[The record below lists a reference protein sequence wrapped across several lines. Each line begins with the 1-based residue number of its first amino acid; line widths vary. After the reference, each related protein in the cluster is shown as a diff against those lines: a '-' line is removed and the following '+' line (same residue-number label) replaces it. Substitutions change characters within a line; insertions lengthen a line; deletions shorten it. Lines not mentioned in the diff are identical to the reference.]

1 MSREELQTGAR
12 AVRVML
18 DKVNVMELAGA
29 KALDITPV
37 EAGRLIR
44 ELGQGFV
51 AAISILQD
59 MRHDL
64 RSSAT
69 TCATCTKIAR
79 ALGVLDY
86 DDFERL
92 LGDLE

>member
-1 MSREELQTGAR
+1 MSRQELQTGAR
-12 AVRVML
+12 AVRVVM
-18 DKVNVMELAGA
+18 DKVNAMNLTGA
-29 KALDITPV
+29 KALDVSPA

-51 AAISILQD
+51 AAISILQS

-86 DDFERL
+86 DDFERI